1 MPKPP
6 FMTNEERT
14 LELQEPPIPQPTVFS
29 DEMREIRQ
37 QESVPAEVVKDAD
50 DVVDDVSDF
59 FKPEA

>member
-37 QESVPAEVVKDAD
+37 QESVPAEVVKDLTQFHVTD
-50 DVVDDVSDF
+50 L
-59 FKPEA
+59 FKE